1 MSWDAPHPSARSF
14 LQVSSET
21 QFIMKVTKKSSRNR
35 GLSCLGGA
43 SLASVEQ
50 AEFAKQY
57 PRSVSFARLARK
69 MRKGGVV
76 RNPVWLAVLFVATST
91 FSPAQK
97 AASQQAASKAV
108 PVTTV
113 TAQEE
118 PITQVK
124 DFVGRIEAID
134 RVEVKARVT
143 GYLEAVLFKEGEFV
157 REGQPLYRIEQDTFK
172 AAVKQAEGALEG
184 AKATKILTKVE
195 FDRAKDLLEKNVGT
209 AQKRDEAEAADENA
223 DANILKAQANWDMAK
238 INLGYTDIRS
248 PITGKISR
256 TKVTKGNVVSP
267 DSGVLTTIVS
277 QDPMYVVFPVSRR
290 EFLALRQGRP
300 ADRESV
306 TITVR
311 FSDGTV
317 YGEKGR
323 INFVDVSVDKS
334 TDTVTVRATI
344 PNPDGVLIDSELVRV
359 AVDIGKPQEQI
370 VIPQAALIADQQGT
384 YVFAVEDG
392 KAVIRRVKVGA
403 EIGANVAVMSGLKPG
418 EQVIVEGIQGVR
430 PGAPVIASPM
440 PEARS

>member
-1 MSWDAPHPSARSF
+1 M
-14 LQVSSET
+14 
-21 QFIMKVTKKSSRNR
+21 
-35 GLSCLGGA
+35 
-43 SLASVEQ
+43 
-50 AEFAKQY
+50 
-57 PRSVSFARLARK
+57 
-69 MRKGGVV
+69 
-76 RNPVWLAVLFVATST
+76 RNPVLLAVLFTALATPS
-91 FSPAQK
+91 FAQK
-97 AASQQAASKAV
+97 TTPQQSAPQAV

-113 TAQEE
+113 IAQEK
-118 PITQVK
+118 PVTQAK
-124 DFVGRIEAID
+124 DFVGRIEATD
-134 RVEVKARVT
+134 RVEVRARVT
-143 GYLEAVLFKEGEFV
+143 GFLEAVLFKEGELV
-157 REGQPLYRIEQDTFK
+157 KEGQPLYRIEPDTFK
-172 AAVKQAEGALEG
+172 AAVEQAEGALAG
-184 AKATKILTKVE
+184 TKASKILSNVE
-195 FDRAKDLLEKNVGT
+195 LERAKELLQKSFGT
-209 AQKRDEAEAADENA
+209 PQKRDQAEAADENA
-223 DANILKAQANWDMAK
+223 AANIIKAQADLDTAK
-238 INLGYTDIRS
+238 INLAYTDIRS

-290 EFLALRQGRP
+290 EFLALRQQGKP

-306 TITVR
+306 AVTVR

-359 AVDIGKPQEQI
+359 NVDSGKSQEQI

-392 KAVIRRVKVGA
+392 KAVIRRIKVGA
-403 EIGANVAVMSGLKPG
+403 EIGANVAVISGLKAG